1 MLNAFELRLTALIAD
16 KMSQRTHLS
25 VIGSPVPAAAPGAGK
40 GRIVVAVGEFTPGN
54 GFRPEVIRE
63 RTAPPESKRVLG
75 LQGTVHLTF
84 QMQPASS
91 NAPDVA
97 GARTLMLEDI
107 SLVSHALADDAIS
120 VGTAFDDGSDAGFRV
135 LSFLLNNGNGVS
147 SAVPA
152 PLSGELLYSCLAE
165 IWPPVAP
172 QPARTISGISTVI
185 TPLPLNGTGVEQ
197 IVSAGKSITLR
208 VNSLPKQR
216 PAAAGQP
223 AIPLSLAIKVLSSVP
238 PGSRGTITSGAAGA
252 ETGVRIV
259 PVTQPETSITYQ
271 SPALANGERVEYV
284 AIHYATPDNK
294 AGVFLGSVAVRTKGG
309 A

>member
-16 KMSQRTHLS
+16 RMSQRTHLS
-25 VIGSPVPAAAPGAGK
+25 VMGSPVPQAAPAAGK
-40 GRIVVAVGEFTPGN
+40 GRIVVAVGELTPCN
-54 GFRPEVIRE
+54 GFRPEVMRE

-75 LQGTVHLTF
+75 LQGTVHLVF
-84 QMQPASS
+84 QMQPASNS
-91 NAPDVA
+91 ATDVA
-97 GARTLMLEDI
+97 DARTLMLEDI
-107 SLVSHALADDAIS
+107 SLVSHALADDAVS
-120 VGTAFDDGSDAGFRV
+120 AGTAFDDGTDAGFRV

-147 SAVPA
+147 GALPV

-172 QPARTISGISTVI
+172 QPTGTIGGISTVI
-185 TPLPLNGTGVEQ
+185 TPLPLHGTGVEQ
-197 IVSAGKSITLR
+197 VVQAGKPVVLR

-223 AIPLSLAIKVLSSVP
+223 AVPLSLAIKVLSSVP
-238 PGSRGTITSGAAGA
+238 PASRGTISSGAGGA

-259 PVTQPETSITYQ
+259 PVTQPETSIIYQ
-271 SPALANGERVEYV
+271 APALASGERVEYV

-294 AGVFLGSVAVRTKGG
+294 AGVFLGSIAVRTKGG